1 MFIKKES
8 VNEVVLK
15 AQEKFKNAK
24 ISVNSKVM
32 ERFEN
37 ALSEIAR
44 NQSYEEGK
52 TINERDLIKLTN
64 EAGLVLNNAISDK
77 GNIKKT
83 VDDLMILTDYL
94 YAMTMQRLGSPDIP
108 VSFGTEMKNS
118 IVRFAVSTESNKNL
132 NHSYHFND
140 SVYEKQRGMDA
151 DVLKDQIDVSLSAV
165 ENGNPS
171 PSQVQTLVAEY
182 QALQKRQ
189 NNHGFFWRLFH
200 STENANRNE
209 LLSNMESALKYVL
222 GADVDIMKSS
232 PLLLAEKVLKQN
244 MEQEVSV
251 AFADDGMAQ
260 RIGASAEAFAGSDVN
275 EKDITQQLREKLIKE
290 FDVQTVKKVQAPE
303 NEASKSLNKE
313 SVV

>member
-15 AQEKFKNAK
+15 AQEKFKTAK
-24 ISVNSKVM
+24 ISVNNKVM

-37 ALSEIAR
+37 ALSEIAQ

-52 TINERDLIKLTN
+52 TINDRDLIKLTN

-275 EKDITQQLREKLIKE
+275 EKDITQQLREKLIKD